1 MFGNSVMVYQ
11 QIVKQI
17 ERQKV
22 RKGSIA
28 KGVILK
34 YTPKIILLIR
44 YAKGKRMK
52 TKRVFLIVLDSFG
65 IGELP
70 DADKF
75 RDTGS
80 NTLGTIRKSK
90 EYDTPNLKKLGLF
103 QIDGVEK
110 GKSAEKPIGSY
121 ARMAEASMG
130 KDTTIGHWEIAGVI
144 SPEPLPVYPNG
155 FPEEIVKRFEEETG
169 RKVICNRPYS
179 GTDVIRDYG
188 KEHVETGALIVYTSA
203 DSVFQIAAHEAVVPL
218 KELYQDCEIA
228 RKMLCG
234 KHGVGR
240 VIARPFEG
248 TYPDFK
254 RTTNRHD
261 FSLLPPKQ
269 TMLDVLEE
277 KGLDTIGVGKI
288 YDIFAGRG
296 IQDTTSIV
304 SNTDGMEKT
313 IELQD
318 RDFRGI
324 CFVNLV
330 DFDMLY
336 GHRNDIDGY
345 AKAATDFDRQLETFL
360 GRMKEDDIL
369 MITADHGCDPG
380 TASTDHSREY
390 TPMLIYGKNIRENVS
405 LGTRKTFADIGA
417 TVLDLFGIENRVDGE
432 SFLKDVWR
440 P

>member
-1 MFGNSVMVYQ
+1 
-11 QIVKQI
+11 
-17 ERQKV
+17 
-22 RKGSIA
+22 
-28 KGVILK
+28 
-34 YTPKIILLIR
+34 
-44 YAKGKRMK
+44 MK

-90 EYDTPNLKKLGLF
+90 EYHTPNLEKLGLF
-103 QIDGVEK
+103 QIDGVER

-203 DSVFQIAAHEAVVPL
+203 DSVFQIAAHEDVVPL

-345 AKAATDFDRQLETFL
+345 AKAATDFDRQLEIFL